1 MVGSPDKVSLKQ
13 NNSISISNRNPGS
26 DLRGLPFSKNQK
38 YLINSMEVYTFD
50 DESDKTLIVILP
62 IQDLKKVN
70 KTYVLEHSKMLLKF
84 FKKEDSDRSDK
95 SFNIH
100 SNRSI
105 LKKQQFLIHP
115 MFRSS
120 RTHQINNQIGSLESS
135 NSEIRICANT
145 VSPNEL
151 KSNPFLM
158 PKDLNLIKESKEIHG
173 ADSEAS
179 LVTRNFTSPNQTYN
193 IRSPDIL
200 KYFS

>member
-1 MVGSPDKVSLKQ
+1 MPMVGSPDKISLQQ
-13 NNSISISNRNPGS
+13 NNSVSISNQNLNADR
-26 DLRGLPFSKNQK
+26 RGLPFDKDQK

-50 DESDKTLIVILP
+50 EESNKTLIVILP
-62 IQDLKKVN
+62 IRDLKKVN
-70 KTYVLEHSKMLLKF
+70 KTYVLENSKMLLKF
-84 FKKEDSDRSDK
+84 FKKQDSDRSDK

-105 LKKQQFLIHP
+105 LKKQQFLNHP

-120 RTHQINNQIGSLESS
+120 RTHQMNHQIVSLASS
-135 NSEIRICANT
+135 NSEIGNSANR
-145 VSPNEL
+145 VSPKEL

-158 PKDLNLIKESKEIHG
+158 PKDLNLIKESKEING

-179 LVTRNFTSPNQTYN
+179 LVARTITSPKPHYN

-200 KYFS
+200 K